1 MSLLDGAR
9 AQPLCHRRGP
19 RSSQAGAAVPP
30 CLVSCAGQAASGKS
44 GPVPLPTPD
53 LLGSPVAC
61 ALPSQH
67 LVCIPPWLS
76 PLPLPTHT
84 CTCSC
89 LHTPSP
95 TGLAWGQAQQRK
107 LHTHTLGCRRVLVS
121 LCLASPCCPCPPAP
135 PHWVAPG
142 LSSLGTCA
150 WRTQE
155 GGCTSTRPQQGPGV
169 QPARAGPGAIA
180 LCRPTHT
187 PGSPSLPSW
196 VLRSKALMSS
206 YQGHPSLQP
215 G

>member
-89 LHTPSP
+89 LHTASP

-107 LHTHTLGCRRVLVS
+107 LHTHNLGCRRVLVS
-121 LCLASPCCPCPPAP
+121 LCLENQAVVDAPAP
-135 PHWVAPG
+135 AP
-142 LSSLGTCA
+142 SKAQECSLLG
-150 WRTQE
+150 RGRE
-155 GGCTSTRPQQGPGV
+155 LMLF
-169 QPARAGPGAIA
+169 AGP
-180 LCRPTHT
+180 PT
-187 PGSPSLPSW
+187 
-196 VLRSKALMSS
+196 
-206 YQGHPSLQP
+206 LQAAP
-215 G
+215 HCPAGC